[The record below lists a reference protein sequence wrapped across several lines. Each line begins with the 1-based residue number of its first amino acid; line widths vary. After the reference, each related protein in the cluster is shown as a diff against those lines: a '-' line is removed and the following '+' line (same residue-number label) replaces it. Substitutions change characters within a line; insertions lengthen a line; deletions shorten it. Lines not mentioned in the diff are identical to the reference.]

1 MAKQKKAAGKAGMSE
16 RRRGKHRRTTT
27 ERRNKSRWDPK
38 VEDRRKGFGRRDED
52 RLWERLVDN
61 D

>member
-1 MAKQKKAAGKAGMSE
+1 MAKQKKAAGKGSNE
-16 RRRGKHRRTTT
+16 RRGKHRRTTT
-27 ERRNKSRWDPK
+27 ERRDKSRWDPK
-38 VEDRRKGFGRRDED
+38 IEDRRKGFGRRGED